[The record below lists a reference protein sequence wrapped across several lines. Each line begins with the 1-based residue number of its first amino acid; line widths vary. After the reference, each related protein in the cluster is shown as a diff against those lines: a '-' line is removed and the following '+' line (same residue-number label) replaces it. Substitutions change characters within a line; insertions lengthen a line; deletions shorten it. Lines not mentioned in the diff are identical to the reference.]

1 MKFRIGKIVLL
12 VLIIAAA
19 SFSPKKANAEVKEY
33 NLEIDYKTVNYTG
46 KEKRAMSVNNSI
58 PGPTLYFKEGDIARI
73 YVKNNMDM
81 NTSVHWHGV
90 LVPNRADGVSYL
102 TTPPI
107 KPGMTYTYEFP
118 IKQHGTYWY
127 HSHTGLQEQLGVY
140 GSIVIEPL
148 EQRVDIQEPDIDHVI
163 VLSDWTDQNP
173 NEVLRD
179 LKRGSEYQSYRKG
192 SMQTLLGV
200 IKNKAII
207 ENLKRSLRRMPPM
220 DISDVAYDSFLIN
233 GEPMSTLKLEPGK
246 TVRLRI
252 INAGS
257 STYFYL
263 NYAGGDIK
271 IISADGIDV
280 EPIDVDRLLIAIAET
295 YDVLLNVP
303 EEGAYE
309 FRATAQDGSGHA
321 SLFIGEGE
329 QILAQD
335 IPKPNLYKMDHS
347 HHMNKDPGMEMDRSD
362 SDHKTHDMKGMT
374 HGNMGNDSME
384 MSMSDTMKMVE
395 NPRPL
400 PPYNKLRSLEST
412 ELPPDNKTREVVLN
426 LTGDMERYIWTI
438 NGKTLSE
445 DDKIL
450 IRKGENVRFVLV
462 NKTMMH
468 HPMHLH
474 GHFFRVLN
482 ETRVNTRP

>member
-1 MKFRIGKIVLL
+1 
-12 VLIIAAA
+12 
-19 SFSPKKANAEVKEY
+19 
-33 NLEIDYKTVNYTG
+33 
-46 KEKRAMSVNNSI
+46 
-58 PGPTLYFKEGDIARI
+58 
-73 YVKNNMDM
+73 
-81 NTSVHWHGV
+81 
-90 LVPNRADGVSYL
+90 
-102 TTPPI
+102 
-107 KPGMTYTYEFP
+107 
-118 IKQHGTYWY
+118 
-127 HSHTGLQEQLGVY
+127 
-140 GSIVIEPL
+140 
-148 EQRVDIQEPDIDHVI
+148 
-163 VLSDWTDQNP
+163 
-173 NEVLRD
+173 
-179 LKRGSEYQSYRKG
+179 
-192 SMQTLLGV
+192 MQTLLGV

-384 MSMSDTMKMVE
+384 MSMSETMKMVE